1 MKNKKYLAFFCDFT
15 VEENFNQFLVASE
28 FMINKFVEEFGK
40 IYIINLQN
48 LKFFTNKDNNLD
60 HTTKKKIKLPRDV
73 EFFNPKNSLE
83 FDRFMDQK
91 NLVALRYFSNDF
103 SNIKIQLLFKK
114 YNIKQV
120 SIANV
125 GNVQYTLKGIKG
137 FFWKG
142 FLYKLEKNFAHK
154 LVVLLSNLK
163 IVPKIEIKFL
173 TNSVIAK
180 YTEKKNIFNK
190 LRLSQV
196 KETMLVN
203 SRSFD
208 ILKEDTPEVNE
219 NQIVLLDEMLNTSE
233 WSRFRNPIH
242 RDKINEHYF
251 KLTKLLRAL
260 SNMFDKEIVIC
271 LHPKDDFDL
280 KKKYF
285 EDFRVVQHKT
295 RENICKSFIVL
306 FFESS
311 AIIDALLLRKKMIT
325 IISKVMDQ
333 NQIDGGLHYHKHAG
347 IMIINIDQ
355 NLNFEKEDF
364 LKQLDETTKKYNYYI
379 NTYITP
385 DGQQLGYKKIIK
397 IIKER
402 YFN

>member
-60 HTTKKKIKLPRDV
+60 HTTKKKIKLTRDV

-180 YTEKKNIFNK
+180 
-190 LRLSQV
+190 
-196 KETMLVN
+196 
-203 SRSFD
+203 
-208 ILKEDTPEVNE
+208 
-219 NQIVLLDEMLNTSE
+219 
-233 WSRFRNPIH
+233 
-242 RDKINEHYF
+242 
-251 KLTKLLRAL
+251 
-260 SNMFDKEIVIC
+260 
-271 LHPKDDFDL
+271 
-280 KKKYF
+280 
-285 EDFRVVQHKT
+285 
-295 RENICKSFIVL
+295 
-306 FFESS
+306 
-311 AIIDALLLRKKMIT
+311 
-325 IISKVMDQ
+325 
-333 NQIDGGLHYHKHAG
+333 
-347 IMIINIDQ
+347 
-355 NLNFEKEDF
+355 
-364 LKQLDETTKKYNYYI
+364 
-379 NTYITP
+379 
-385 DGQQLGYKKIIK
+385 
-397 IIKER
+397 
-402 YFN
+402 